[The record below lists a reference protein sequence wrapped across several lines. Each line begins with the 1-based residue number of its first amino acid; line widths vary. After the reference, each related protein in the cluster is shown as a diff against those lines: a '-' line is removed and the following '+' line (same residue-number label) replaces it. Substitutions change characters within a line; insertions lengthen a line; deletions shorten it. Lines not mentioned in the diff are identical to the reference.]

1 MIYRVVKHALQDGS
15 AELRH
20 SALKS
25 RYSFY
30 VSGVRFTFVSITDSF
45 DFTSV
50 KVLEI
55 NDWKGKAALVY
66 VLFVKIKLNYIK
78 NAI

>member
-1 MIYRVVKHALQDGS
+1 M
-15 AELRH
+15 ELRR
-20 SALKS
+20 SALCS

-30 VSGVRFTFVSITDSF
+30 VFGKRLTLVSITDSF

-66 VLFVKIKLNYIK
+66 VLFVKIKLNYSK